1 MLKLINN
8 FRGVLNLK
16 SRLTD
21 SCKIYSSRVFWFSDD
36 KKGQVDKIDKSDK
49 ADKGKAKN
57 PKQTENKNKKEE
69 KNSKNVDKGNL
80 KDNKED
86 KQQANKKQ
94 VTKQNDDGKK
104 NTVSLINEKYE
115 ISHNYEKSGTVSA
128 NQKQQLQNL
137 VTKMLQEEGIT
148 SVRAEEIK
156 KEIRNPL
163 NNSLGRNLNE
173 INNSLD
179 AFKHINNFTDYFFY
193 KRTFDSLDRLVRY
206 KREIEDEKDPAFIQL
221 RSCHRLTFNGNI
233 SNRVA
238 PDTDMR
244 QNVNS
249 KNWLKRQPRLS
260 EVEYSYN
267 IEGNREFN
275 KKFPQFVKEDKKVAQ
290 EKQKLLKYMKLNPD
304 DQQIRLKYAPRN
316 LPVGVTHDK
325 IPEYDVDINGYKP
338 SVTKKSRR
346 KFDRPRVDTNFK
358 NYEAWRCFDR
368 LYTTFSEEMD
378 FIKVILSPKYLI
390 SVRLYPILSNSEI

>member
-1 MLKLINN
+1 MNN
-8 FRGVLNLK
+8 FFGALNLK
-16 SRLTD
+16 HRLND
-21 SCKIYSSRVFWFSDD
+21 SCKIYSSRVFWFSED
-36 KKGQVDKIDKSDK
+36 KKGQVDRS
-49 ADKGKAKN
+49 DKGKAKN

-69 KNSKNVDKGNL
+69 KKSNNVDNQKGNL

-94 VTKQNDDGKK
+94 VTNQKDDEKK
-104 NTVSLINEKYE
+104 NTISLKNENYE

-128 NQKQQLQNL
+128 KQKQQLQNL

-148 SVRAEEIK
+148 SVRAQEIK

-163 NNSLGRNLNE
+163 NDSLGRHLNE
-173 INNSLD
+173 IDNSLD

-193 KRTFDSLDRLVRY
+193 KRTFDALDRLVRF
-206 KREIEDEKDPAFIQL
+206 KREIEDENDPAFIQL
-221 RSCHRLTFNGNI
+221 RSCHRLTHNGNI
-233 SNRVA
+233 STRVP

-249 KNWLKRQPRLS
+249 KDWLKHQPRLS

-267 IEGNREFN
+267 IEGNREFY
-275 KKFPQFVKEDKKVAQ
+275 KKFPQFVKEDKKVIQ

-304 DQQIRLKYAPRN
+304 NQQIRLKYAPRN
-316 LPVGVTHDK
+316 LPVGITHDK

-338 SVTKKSRR
+338 SISKKSRR

-368 LYTTFSEEMD
+368 VYSTFSEEMD
-378 FIKVILSPKYLI
+378 FIKVNLSPKHLI
-390 SVRLYPILSNSEI
+390 SVRIYKLLHV